1 MATQASD
8 LSLLDFDSDIER
20 AAFVLKAM
28 SHPLRLR
35 ILCNLGDQ
43 ELSVQDIVEKVGTTQ
58 SNVSQHLAKMR
69 HKDLLAARRDA
80 NRIYYRV
87 RDDRTLRLIE
97 MMCDVFC
104 VR

>member
-1 MATQASD
+1 
-8 LSLLDFDSDIER
+8 
-20 AAFVLKAM
+20 
-28 SHPLRLR
+28 
-35 ILCNLGDQ
+35 
-43 ELSVQDIVEKVGTTQ
+43 
-58 SNVSQHLAKMR
+58 MR

-87 RDDRTLRLIE
+87 RDDRTLQLIE